1 MWVGLLSNR
10 INNKL
15 EKSNLIDEHAL
26 IRGPAKSDQ
35 HQFSPNNNRYK
46 KISAQGKT
54 KWKKIHARQYSFYG
68 LKKSYKEFDNDKKL
82 LRLENSPPPI
92 TFLMVRP

>member
-1 MWVGLLSNR
+1 MSMRLSVDLPRVTNINFLLT
-10 INNKL
+10 IT
-15 EKSNLIDEHAL
+15 
-26 IRGPAKSDQ
+26 GT
-35 HQFSPNNNRYK
+35 K